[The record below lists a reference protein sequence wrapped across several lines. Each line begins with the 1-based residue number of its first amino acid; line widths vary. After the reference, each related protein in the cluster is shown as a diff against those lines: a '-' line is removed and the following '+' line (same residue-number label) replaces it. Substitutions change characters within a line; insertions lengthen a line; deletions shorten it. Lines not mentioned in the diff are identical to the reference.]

1 MSKLI
6 NIYAGLSSYMYIRY
20 DGAIYNSI
28 SVFHRKHSYNKRG
41 IAMMAIRFQMG
52 YSVPLLNQ
60 VNIYTNMNALPPMMT
75 KLKSYE
81 KWSSYFNIFFYAK
94 SAGN

>member
-60 VNIYTNMNALPPMMT
+60 VNVYTNMNELPPMMT

-81 KWSSYFNIFFYAK
+81 K
-94 SAGN
+94 

>member
-1 MSKLI
+1 
-6 NIYAGLSSYMYIRY
+6 MYVYTRY

-41 IAMMAIRFQMG
+41 IAMMSIRFQMG

-60 VNIYTNMNALPPMMT
+60 VNVYTHMNALPLMMT
-75 KLKSYE
+75 KLKRYE
-81 KWSSYFNIFFYAK
+81 K
-94 SAGN
+94 